1 MKTFASKTL
10 LKKSRPKNEANGFTM
25 IELMVAVVIIG
36 ILSSVVLPVLTK
48 AQDRAKASAVKQEAM
63 HAAKTCTIALI
74 GGDAAET

>member
-48 AQDRAKASAVKQEAM
+48 AQDRAKASAVKQEAL
-63 HAAKTCTIALI
+63 HAARTCTIALI

>member
-63 HAAKTCTIALI
+63 HAARTCTIALI

>member
-36 ILSSVVLPVLTK
+36 ILSTVVLPVLTK
-48 AQDRAKASAVKQEAM
+48 AQDRAKASAVKQEAV
-63 HAAKTCTIALI
+63 HAARTCTIALI

>member
-48 AQDRAKASAVKQEAM
+48 AQDRAKASAVKQEAV
-63 HAAKTCTIALI
+63 HAARTCTIALI